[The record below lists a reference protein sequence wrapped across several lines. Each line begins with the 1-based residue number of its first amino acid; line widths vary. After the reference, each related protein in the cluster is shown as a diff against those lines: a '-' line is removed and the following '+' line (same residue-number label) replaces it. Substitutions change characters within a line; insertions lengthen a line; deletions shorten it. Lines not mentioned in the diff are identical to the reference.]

1 MIGKPGVEVRLT
13 LRQSCPGKAPR
24 TSIVI
29 ARQGGIFGSGFV
41 GRWWPRSVLTDRPPA
56 VFHGTHSIYTG
67 PTRESHLILP
77 IAPRV

>member
-29 ARQGGIFGSGFV
+29 ARAK
-41 GRWWPRSVLTDRPPA
+41 A
-56 VFHGTHSIYTG
+56 VFSAAVSSGAGGHAAY
-67 PTRESHLILP
+67 
-77 IAPRV
+77 